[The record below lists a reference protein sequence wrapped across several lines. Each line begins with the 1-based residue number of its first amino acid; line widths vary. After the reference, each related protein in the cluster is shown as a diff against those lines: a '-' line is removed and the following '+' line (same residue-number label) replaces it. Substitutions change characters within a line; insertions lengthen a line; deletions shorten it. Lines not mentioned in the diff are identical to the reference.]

1 VPILH
6 PPLGLCSRL
15 LDLHMSAD
23 LVEEIRRLE
32 DFALRRVKGDPQQQE
47 GFGLH

>member
-1 VPILH
+1 M
-6 PPLGLCSRL
+6 SRL

-32 DFALRRVKGDPQQQE
+32 DFALRRVKGIPNNRRGS
-47 GFGLH
+47 GFIEFS